1 VLSVRSLFTEYPGE
15 RGTVVKA
22 AQDVS
27 FEVPEGKLF
36 TLLGPSG
43 CGKTTTL
50 RSIAGL
56 ERPTSGEIEVAG
68 KVMYSSAKRIFVAP
82 NKRNFGMVFQSYAI
96 WPHMN
101 VFQNAAFPLQVR
113 KLRKK
118 EIEERVMR
126 VLQAVQLDHL
136 VDREATKLS
145 GGQQQRLALARALV
159 MEPQLLLLD
168 EPLSNLDAKLRDRMR
183 SELKRLQRELGLTT
197 VYVTHDQ
204 SEALA
209 LSHEIAVMNDGRVV
223 QVGTPRQI
231 YEQPCNQ
238 FVADFVGTTNFI
250 GGTVTALDDG
260 NGRCLVSS
268 AMGPLRVQASQ
279 GVAKDGLVTVSVR
292 PEDVELSEPQPPAAD
307 GDNVCKAVVTAK
319 DFLGEHLDFQV
330 KVGEVVLMARAHP
343 SLRTPVGD
351 AIYLRMKAD
360 KCVAI
365 PTPTGAAP
373 VITTSAASPS
383 GAVLTAAT
391 PAAPASAGTPS

>member
-1 VLSVRSLFTEYPGE
+1 VLSVRSLFTEYANE
-15 RGTVVKA
+15 RGAAVKA
-22 AQDVS
+22 AQNVS

-56 ERPTSGEIEVAG
+56 EKPTAGEIEVAG
-68 KVMYSSAKRIFVAP
+68 RVVYSSGKGIFVAP

-101 VFQNAAFPLQVR
+101 VFQNAAFPLDVR
-113 KLRKK
+113 GLPKK
-118 EIEERVMR
+118 DIRERVMR
-126 VLQAVQLDHL
+126 VLNAVALAEL
-136 VDREATKLS
+136 ADRDATKLS

-183 SELKRLQRELGLTT
+183 TELKRLQRDLNLTT

-209 LSHEIAVMNDGRVV
+209 LSHEIAVMNEGRVV

-231 YEQPCNQ
+231 YEQPTDK

-250 GGTVTALDDG
+250 GGTVTALAD
-260 NGRCLVSS
+260 GRCTVSS
-268 AMGPLRVQASQ
+268 AMGDLKAHASE
-279 GVAKDGLVTVSVR
+279 GVAKNSTVIVSVR
-292 PEDVELSEPQPPAAD
+292 PEDVELSEGPPADAG
-307 GDNVCKAVVTAK
+307 GDNVCKGTVGAK
-319 DFLGEHLDFQV
+319 DFLGDYLDFHV
-330 KVGEVVLMARAHP
+330 KVGDVVLQAKAHP
-343 SLRTPVGD
+343 SLRTPAGD
-351 AIYLRMKAD
+351 EIYLRMKAD

-365 PTPTGAAP
+365 ASDMTNAAR
-373 VITTSAASPS
+373 TN
-383 GAVLTAAT
+383 
-391 PAAPASAGTPS
+391 